1 VKVSATP
8 LEGVLLIET
17 RVFPDARGW
26 FTETY
31 QRDRYAQ
38 HGIPDLVQDNA
49 SSSTRGVLRGM
60 HYQLK
65 QPQGKLVQ
73 VISGEVFDVAVDIRP
88 SSSTFKKW
96 FGVRLSGENYNQL
109 WVPPGFAHGFL
120 TLSDTAVMTYKCSAL
135 YDPTERY
142 AIRWNDPA
150 IGIEWPLEGAPILS
164 AGDADAPLIAEA
176 TLPA

>member
-1 VKVSATP
+1 M
-8 LEGVLLIET
+8 IEP

-31 QRDRYAQ
+31 HRERYAQ
-38 HGIPDLVQDNA
+38 HGVPDLVQDNV
-49 SSSTRGVLRGM
+49 SSSVRGVLRGL

-73 VISGEVFDVAVDIRP
+73 TIAGEVFDVAVDIRP
-88 SSSTFKKW
+88 GSPTFKKW
-96 FGVRLSGENYNQL
+96 FGVRLSGENHRQL
-109 WVPPGFAHGFL
+109 WIPPGFAHGFYAL
-120 TLSDTAVMTYKCSAL
+120 TDTAVMAYKCSAL

-150 IGIEWPLEGAPILS
+150 IGIEWPLDGSPMLS
-164 AGDADAPLIAEA
+164 PGDAEAPLIAEA
-176 TLPA
+176 ALPA